1 MKKLHFICLAALAA
15 TFVACEPNNE
25 PVDNATVVT
34 FENVALDS
42 TGYWNG
48 SDFSGGKLVDGAF
61 FVNDY
66 VFDSLFNYGY
76 CNGGFYVSSKTDKQ
90 TRGYLNEYSVY
101 ADGGADNSKQF
112 AVLYY
117 SAWSAQNARIQFTKA
132 VSPKNISLT
141 NSTYT
146 YWSLKEGDAISKACA
161 AGDWFKVTIIGQ
173 NGDTRTDSL
182 DFYLADFRDGKTFIC
197 DTWTSVD
204 LSALGAVTDIYF
216 TIDGTDKGDWGLNT
230 PAYVCLDN
238 LKYE

>member
-1 MKKLHFICLAALAA
+1 MKKLHFVALAALAA
-15 TFVACEPNNE
+15 TFVACEQGND

-48 SDFSGGKLVDGAF
+48 SDFSGGKTIDGAF

-66 VFDSLFNYGY
+66 VFDSLHNYGY
-76 CNGGFYVSSKTDKQ
+76 CNGGFYFSSNTDKQ

-117 SAWSAQNARIQFTKA
+117 SAWSAQNSRIQFDKA
-132 VSPKNISLT
+132 VSPKSVSLN

-146 YWSLKEGDAISKACA
+146 YWSLKEGDAIAKACA
-161 AGDWFKVTIIGQ
+161 DGDWFKVTIIGQ
-173 NGDTRTDSL
+173 NGDTRTDSI

-197 DTWTSVD
+197 DTWTVID
-204 LSALGAVTDIYF
+204 LSSLGVVTDLYF
-216 TIDGTDKGDWGLNT
+216 TFDGTDQGDWGLNT

>member
-1 MKKLHFICLAALAA
+1 MKKLHFVALAALAA
-15 TFVACEPNNE
+15 TFVACEKGND

-48 SDFSGGKLVDGAF
+48 SDFSGGKTIDGAF

-66 VFDSLFNYGY
+66 VFDSLYNYGY
-76 CNGGFYVSSKTDKQ
+76 CNGGFYFSSNTDKQ
-90 TRGYLNEYSVY
+90 TRGYQNQYSVY

-117 SAWSAQNARIQFTKA
+117 SAWSAQNSRIQFDKA
-132 VSPKNISLT
+132 VSPKSVSLN

-146 YWSLKEGDAISKACA
+146 YWSLKEGDAIAKACA
-161 AGDWFKVTIIGQ
+161 DGDWFKVTIIGQ
-173 NGDTRTDSL
+173 NGDTRTDSI

-197 DTWTSVD
+197 DTWTAID
-204 LSALGAVTDIYF
+204 LSSLGAVTDLYF
-216 TIDGTDKGDWGLNT
+216 TFDGTDQGDWGLNT

>member
-1 MKKLHFICLAALAA
+1 MKKLHFICLAALAV

-25 PVDNATVVT
+25 PVDNAAVVT

-48 SDFSGGKLVDGAF
+48 SDLSGGKLVDGAF
-61 FVNDY
+61 FVN
-66 VFDSLFNYGY
+66 NYNSEWSSW
-76 CNGGFYVSSKTDKQ
+76 NGFSMSSNTDKQ
-90 TRGYLNEYSVY
+90 TRGYLNQYSVY

-117 SAWSAQNARIQFTKA
+117 SAYSAQNARIQFTKA
-132 VSPKNISLT
+132 VSPKSVSLT

-146 YWSLKEGDAISKACA
+146 YWSLKEGDAYSKACA

-216 TIDGTDKGDWGLNT
+216 TIDGTDKGNWGLNT